1 VSDSFRTIKKK
12 TEGFFK
18 DKGSK
23 FNSLAVPVNDLVEV
37 KEILSSLKNSH
48 PQATHICYA
57 YRLLREDMVDEFAT
71 DAGEPKGS
79 SGLPILNMIRR
90 AEVVNTAVFVVRYY
104 GGSKLGI
111 PGLINAYGS
120 AANEAINNNSV
131 IELIFMAQLQFQYP
145 YELGHIVMS
154 LINDFEA
161 KIIHQEYLENIH
173 IRLEVVLGKED
184 DFVSELE
191 DRSSG
196 KLSVIILKN
205 DK

>member
-1 VSDSFRTIKKK
+1 MSLSLRTIKKK

-23 FNSLAVPVNDLVEV
+23 FNSFAIPVNDLVEV

-57 YRLLREDMVDEFAT
+57 YRLLHGDIVDEFAT

-90 AEVVNTAVFVVRYY
+90 AEVANTAVFVVRYY

-111 PGLINAYGS
+111 PGLINAYGT
-120 AANEAINNNSV
+120 AANEAINKNSV
-131 IELIFMAQLQFQYP
+131 VDLVFMAQIQFHYS
-145 YELGHIVMS
+145 YDLGHIVKS
-154 LINDFEA
+154 LIDDYEA
-161 KIIHQEYLENIH
+161 KIIQQEYLENIH
-173 IRLEVVLGKED
+173 IRLDVVLGKEE
-184 DFVSELE
+184 DFVRELE

-196 KLSVIILKN
+196 KLSAIILKN